1 VTALRLLLLGILALL
16 LVSAA
21 REGVAAYYIHQN
33 TPDAVQQALRWDPT
47 NPVYPAAAANLVH
60 LYGDDPDPSGV
71 VRLCQTAL
79 HLSPFDATYSA
90 NLAQAYEWAGQ
101 TALATAY
108 FRRALTLFPNSPQIN
123 WQVAN
128 FYVRSGNTNEALP
141 LLRKVL
147 SSNLIPK
154 NQIFALATNARIDFA
169 TVVDDLLPADAPTIA
184 SYLNFQVDRNN
195 ALAAQR
201 AWGRLLQLHSSF
213 EINQTFH
220 YLDSLIQS
228 RDLTRASQAWS
239 SVLTRFPSLIP
250 PPASRD
256 NLIENGNFQADILN
270 GGFDWRVNPI
280 QGVTLTRV
288 SEGAPSVANHSLRLN
303 FDGSQ
308 NLYYD
313 AVAQFVPVEPNTRY
327 DFSAALRTSSITTDS
342 GLSLQLADAYDPAKI
357 FGATDPVL
365 GTKPWSQHKFSFV
378 TSNDTHL
385 LLLTVVRKPSHKLDA
400 NLAGTFWF
408 SHVALTP
415 HQQRR

>member
-16 LVSAA
+16 LISAA

-33 TPDAVQQALRWDPT
+33 TPNALQSATRWDRT
-47 NPVYPAAAANLVH
+47 NPVYPAAAANLLH

-71 VRLCQTAL
+71 VRLYQAAL
-79 HLSPFDATYSA
+79 LLSPFDAAYSA
-90 NLAQAYEWAGQ
+90 NLAQACEWTGKP
-101 TALATAY
+101 TLAAAY

-147 SSNLIPK
+147 STNLIPK

-169 TVVDDLLPADAPTIA
+169 TVVDDLLPADASTITA
-184 SYLNFQVDRNN
+184 YLNFQVDHNN
-195 ALAAQR
+195 TIAAQKT
-201 AWGRLLQLHSSF
+201 WDRLLHFHSSF

-228 RDLTRASQAWS
+228 RDLALASQAWS
-239 SVLTRFPSLIP
+239 SVPARFPSLIP
-250 PPASRD
+250 SPASRD
-256 NLIENGNFQADILN
+256 NLIENGNFQAGVLN

-280 QGVTLTRV
+280 QGVTVTRE
-288 SEGAPSVANHSLRLN
+288 SEGPPTGANHSLRIN

-313 AVAQFVPVEPNTRY
+313 AVAQFVLVEPSTKY
-327 DFSAALRTSSITTDS
+327 DFSASLRTAAITTDS
-342 GLSLQLADAYDPAKI
+342 GLSLQLADAYDPVKI

-365 GTKPWSQHKFSFV
+365 DTTPWSQHEFSFI
-378 TSNDTHL
+378 TASNTHL

-408 SHVALTP
+408 SQVALTP
-415 HQQRR
+415 HQ

>member
-1 VTALRLLLLGILALL
+1 VTALRLLALGILTVLL
-16 LVSAA
+16 ISAA

-47 NPVYPAAAANLVH
+47 NPVYPATAASLIH
-60 LYGDDPDPSGV
+60 LYGDDPDPNGV
-71 VRLCQTAL
+71 GRLYQTAL
-79 HLSPFDATYSA
+79 RLSPFDASYSA

-101 TALATAY
+101 PALASTY
-108 FRRALTLFPNSPQIN
+108 FRRALALFPNSPQIN

-128 FYVRSGNTNEALP
+128 FCVRSGNTSEALP
-141 LLRKVL
+141 LLRNVL
-147 SSNLIPK
+147 SSKVISK
-154 NQIFALATNARIDFA
+154 NQIFALATNARVDPA
-169 TVVDDLLPADAPTIA
+169 TIVDILLAADPSTIA
-184 SYLNFQVDRNN
+184 AYMNFQVDRNN
-195 ALAAQR
+195 AVAAQK
-201 AWGRLLQLHSSF
+201 AWDRLLQLHSSF

-228 RDLTRASQAWS
+228 RDLARASQAWS
-239 SVLTRFPSLIP
+239 SVLARFPSLIP
-250 PPASRD
+250 SPASRH

-270 GGFDWRVNPI
+270 GGFDWRVNPVPA
-280 QGVTLTRV
+280 VTVTQE
-288 SEGAPSVANHSLRLN
+288 SEGAASGASHSLRLD

-313 AVAQFVPVEPNTRY
+313 AVAQFVPVEPSTKY
-327 DFSAALRTSSITTDS
+327 DFSASLRTSSITTDS

-365 GTKPWSQHKFSFV
+365 ATTPWSQHKFSFA
-378 TSNDTHL
+378 TGSDTHL

-408 SHVALTP
+408 SQVALTP
-415 HQQRR
+415 HQ